1 MTLTYLWGWM
11 DGLFVCLSIYFG
23 WVCVNM
29 VYDDINSARSEKRR
43 KKKFQLVIIISV
55 SQVRF
60 GRLILCTKGEDI
72 YNFFPT
78 FIIFRLSIRF
88 SLLYCL
94 YSFLCAMQ
102 CNAARKRRT
111 PKPNMVYYRK

>member
-1 MTLTYLWGWM
+1 MTSTLH
-11 DGLFVCLSIYFG
+11 
-23 WVCVNM
+23 
-29 VYDDINSARSEKRR
+29 EKRKEE
-43 KKKFQLVIIISV
+43 KKKTKFQLVIIISV

-60 GRLILCTKGEDI
+60 GRLILCTKGEDF